1 MDEKCSIIAN
11 PEGNAWEFASEV
23 HKYLIKKENERH
35 SRKRREFSEKI
46 EEYLN
51 ENQEIKSQELVE
63 VLNGFAGK
71 IYELIKEGDGSE
83 FELNPVE
90 IQNFPDG
97 EFKPQIQK
105 NIRGSNC
112 FFIHDSK
119 LDPSKWFTE
128 LCLINHALRNSSAN
142 QIVNVL
148 PYSKFNRQDRKDQSR
163 VPISSQVV
171 ANALNNDRTRI
182 LTVEVHNEAT
192 QGSYNIPFDSLP
204 AFPFLIRYFKENRPE
219 ILENL
224 VILGPDGGSIKRIE
238 RYIEKF
244 GLEKAIVDKYR
255 KVTGILG
262 ESLGL
267 LGNVKE
273 KNVLVY
279 DDIGSTGNTQIKAS
293 IAAKNSGAI
302 KVFGYCTHG
311 IFTEGIEKIL
321 EHFDGFYVG
330 NTIKQPNIPKLNV
343 VSFVNPIAEAIYRIH
358 RGYSLSE
365 LFE

>member
-1 MDEKCSIIAN
+1 MGERCSIIAN
-11 PEGNAWEFASEV
+11 PEGNAWEFAFEV
-23 HKYLIKKENERH
+23 HKYLIKKETERH
-35 SRKRREFSEKI
+35 SKKRKEFSEKI
-46 EEYLN
+46 EEYLKETN
-51 ENQEIKSQELVE
+51 IDEETTNRFKGVSTR
-63 VLNGFAGK
+63 

-90 IQNFPDG
+90 IRNFPDG
-97 EFKPQIQK
+97 EFKPQIKK

-112 FFIHDSK
+112 FFIHDSS
-119 LDPSKWFTE
+119 LDPSRWFTE
-128 LCLINHALRNSSAN
+128 LCLINNALRNSSAN

-148 PYSKFNRQDRKDQSR
+148 PYSKFNRQDKKDQSR

-171 ANALNNDRTRI
+171 ANVLNNDRTRV
-182 LTVEVHNEAT
+182 LTLEVHNEST
-192 QGSYNIPFDSLP
+192 QGSYNVPFDSLP
-204 AFPFLIRYFKENRPE
+204 AFPFLIRYFKENHPE

-224 VILGPDGGSIKRIE
+224 VVLGPDSGSIKRIE

-262 ESLGL
+262 ESLGI

-279 DDIGSTGNTQIKAS
+279 DDIGSTGNTQINAS
-293 IAAKNSGAI
+293 KAAKNAGAI
-302 KVFGYCTHG
+302 NIVGYCTHG
-311 IFTEGIEKIL
+311 IFSEGVEKIL

-330 NTIKQPNIPKLNV
+330 NTIKQPNVPKLNV
-343 VSFVNPIAEAIYRIH
+343 VSFVNPLAEAIYRIH